1 MGKIKTYI
9 DETKNELT
17 NKVSWPTWKELQDS
31 AVIVLI
37 ASLIIAL
44 VIWAVDLAFKYML
57 EFVYGFF
64 K

>member
-1 MGKIKTYI
+1 MSRIKTYFE
-9 DETKNELT
+9 ETKNELF

-37 ASLIIAL
+37 ASIIIAL
-44 VIWAVDLAFKYML
+44 VIWLVDLGFKYML